1 MQLGVIPFTN
11 CVYGLRLRTA
21 FTDCVYLVVKTQPE
35 SEDAD
40 ADVEGLVKDAEAMVD
55 EVVEMPTASLKAL
68 SKGLMEARPAEEE
81 EEVVTT
87 RVEVRAVVTEE
98 DVVEVEEVVDSTVV
112 TESRVGCGGD

>member
-1 MQLGVIPFTN
+1 M
-11 CVYGLRLRTA
+11 
-21 FTDCVYLVVKTQPE
+21 
-35 SEDAD
+35 
-40 ADVEGLVKDAEAMVD
+40 EGLVKDAEAMVD

-81 EEVVTT
+81 EEEEVVVVTT